1 MGKVRGCL
9 SAAASQA
16 QVVPVLATT
25 QEVGGAVAR
34 AVQDTTGHDASLGA
48 DEACTLSRGHTA
60 GQDASLGTDGDARE
74 MAHVHTHNNAPASA
88 DCHVEEGGDGGGG
101 RPASQ
106 GDRSEACALDKAGRR
121 ETASDEQEQVC
132 VCAHTHAYTVSR
144 HASRAQPAGEEE
156 FDAAGSPSPRCLLPS
171 AQLSAAGVT
180 VGTSG
185 MGSGEDERG
194 VCLAR
199 GEGERRERCSGQ
211 VAGAG
216 YVELVM
222 DKLCSE
228 PGRLLAASSVSA

>member
-1 MGKVRGCL
+1 VGKVRGCL

-101 RPASQ
+101 RPAS
-106 GDRSEACALDKAGRR
+106 
-121 ETASDEQEQVC
+121 QVC